1 MRVEIITRLGEP
13 PIVLNA
19 GQIVVYDCYDN
30 PLMVGV
36 EYCQDQVFVSHAA
49 DDDFNL
55 TLKNLNIP
63 KTVVCT
69 KPKLVWAG
77 KQ

>member
-1 MRVEIITRLGEP
+1 MRVELITRLGEP
-13 PIVLNA
+13 PIVLEA
-19 GQIVVYDCYDN
+19 GQIVVYDRLDN

-36 EYCQDQVFVSHAA
+36 EYCHDQVFVSHAA

-55 TLKNLNIP
+55 TLKNLNID

-69 KPKLVWAG
+69 KPKLLFAG
-77 KQ
+77 KK